1 MPYSVKARDSVS
13 FLVNCDIQ
21 LKLWFHPSLMTVQ
34 GSFLDEKRGVEQK
47 IVQVA
52 PLNCLQRHVNH
63 TQKHTILKLR
73 VTV

>member
-1 MPYSVKARDSVS
+1 MPYSMKARDSVS
-13 FLVNCDIQ
+13 FLVNCDIL

-34 GSFLDEKRGVEQK
+34 GSFLAEKRGVEQK
-47 IVQVA
+47 IVLVA

-63 TQKHTILKLR
+63 TQKYTILKLR